1 MKLREAALAEA
12 GDLQEFLRDL
22 DEFQAWLSKT
32 MTTVASED
40 IPESLKEAEQLLNK
54 HAAIKEEID
63 GYEEKYAKLKEE
75 GDRITEGQTD
85 TQYMFLKQVIIRR
98 YQEWDLC
105 VFVKLV
111 ICDSSN
117 HFELWGSKCTPHFIC
132 YISGMECSILTTGLP
147 AWKSLKKKV
156 MEICFHFPGLENL
169 GIL

>member
-98 YQEWDLC
+98 YQE
-105 VFVKLV
+105 
-111 ICDSSN
+111 
-117 HFELWGSKCTPHFIC
+117 
-132 YISGMECSILTTGLP
+132 
-147 AWKSLKKKV
+147 
-156 MEICFHFPGLENL
+156 
-169 GIL
+169 